1 MTEEITKW
9 GRRWGGERGGGGRT
23 AGEQRDFINISVV
36 ESKTVFN
43 CQDSINRALR
53 QAGGGW
59 ANLAAVTPSLPLD
72 ADQEF
77 IFHRPLPSWAIWAI
91 RIDG

>member
-1 MTEEITKW
+1 MGQEV
-9 GRRWGGERGGGGRT
+9 GGEPGGGAGERT

-77 IFHRPLPSWAIWAI
+77 IFIGHFQAGPFGRLE
-91 RIDG
+91 